1 MLSMDL
7 EKPQK
12 TGNGMSKIEFIL
24 SLLLYTVIFLENL
37 LELVSLPYK
46 VHSGALYLYLIREP
60 VCYLLVQTVLA
71 GLGAFNLLYRYK
83 DREKSKILTFNRLLL
98 LSLFVLVLL
107 LILHSLLGIPNYFTD
122 KWVHRLQQSSH

>member
-46 VHSGALYLYLIREP
+46 VHSGHCIFTLYVNQFAIFLFK
-60 VCYLLVQTVLA
+60 Q
-71 GLGAFNLLYRYK
+71 
-83 DREKSKILTFNRLLL
+83 
-98 LSLFVLVLL
+98 SL
-107 LILHSLLGIPNYFTD
+107 PD
-122 KWVHRLQQSSH
+122 

>member
-1 MLSMDL
+1 MDL

-46 VHSGALYLYLIREP
+46 VHSGALIFTLYVNQFAIFLFK
-60 VCYLLVQTVLA
+60 Q
-71 GLGAFNLLYRYK
+71 
-83 DREKSKILTFNRLLL
+83 
-98 LSLFVLVLL
+98 SL
-107 LILHSLLGIPNYFTD
+107 PD
-122 KWVHRLQQSSH
+122 